1 MSESKLYAL
10 SYSYPKY
17 SNGSKIIHSSFFL
30 GVFSSAKKVEEA
42 IDFYS
47 AVKGFSDDPNCF
59 IINPI
64 RLNSRLSTVYQIGI
78 SYIADSEEDDVDE
91 ILGYYETEDE
101 AKAAVKNS
109 PFYRDF
115 KKHFVIDRYTVDEM
129 EWREGFS

>member
-1 MSESKLYAL
+1 MRGKLYGIGAGPGDPEL
-10 SYSYPKY
+10 MTVKAIRCLEQCDVVAVPDADK
-17 SNGSKIIHSSFFL
+17 GS
-30 GVFSSAKKVEEA
+30 
-42 IDFYS
+42 
-47 AVKGFSDDPNCF
+47 
-59 IINPI
+59 
-64 RLNSRLSTVYQIGI
+64 STVYQIGI